1 MPDPMFHIHV
11 KDLRCF
17 AYHGVYP
24 IERSSGQE
32 FRVDMT
38 VSYRELG
45 AVREIGQTIDYSNL
59 IRIVGEVMKE
69 TEELLE
75 TVAHKMAARVKEA
88 CPRIVEIN
96 ITIEKI
102 AAAIPNF
109 GGRVGITLQKK
120 YE

>member
-1 MPDPMFHIHV
+1 
-11 KDLRCF
+11 
-17 AYHGVYP
+17 
-24 IERSSGQE
+24 
-32 FRVDMT
+32 MT
-38 VSYRELG
+38 VSYRQLG
-45 AVREIGQTIDYSNL
+45 DVREIGQTVDYSNL
-59 IRIVGEVMKE
+59 IRIAGEVMKE

-75 TVAHKMAARVKEA
+75 TVAQKMAARVKEA

-109 GGRVGITLQKK
+109 GGRVGVTLQNK